1 MIYYVIFCI
10 LLLCSSL
17 NIKKEF
23 IKKGISVFLCIFL
36 CFSYFNGSDWR
47 NYERIYEQY
56 SLKNF
61 YNYPFEKIFSLYF
74 SVFKI
79 LNIDFWNFFI
89 ITKVFCFC
97 IFLKVMRFL
106 SFNFFLEKLI
116 FFIQMGL
123 YLFIDCPLRNLIAI
137 SFSILAILFYLQK
150 KTMRALIFV
159 FFGLLFHNS
168 AIILLFIYF
177 LCLLMRNSKKE
188 KEILIFLFFLSFLF
202 SSKDFVLILV
212 GLFKIIPS
220 LYLRVI
226 NYVGSS
232 YDSSQ
237 LINIRLFEKYIVTL
251 FTLMYYEKIKI
262 KYKYGKE
269 VVILNLIFLI
279 LYRIGNTFSVLTRFQ
294 LYFRIFDVIAISYL
308 FGIIKEK
315 YTRFFLKSV
324 YLCYLF
330 LNLYILIHMSTLY
343 LPYTNYLQYI
353 FKDKP
358 SYEYRINF
366 NKNYRK
372 EIKN

>member
-1 MIYYVIFCI
+1 M
-10 LLLCSSL
+10 
-17 NIKKEF
+17 
-23 IKKGISVFLCIFL
+23 
-36 CFSYFNGSDWR
+36 
-47 NYERIYEQY
+47 
-56 SLKNF
+56 
-61 YNYPFEKIFSLYF
+61 
-74 SVFKI
+74 
-79 LNIDFWNFFI
+79 
-89 ITKVFCFC
+89 
-97 IFLKVMRFL
+97 
-106 SFNFFLEKLI
+106 
-116 FFIQMGL
+116 
-123 YLFIDCPLRNLIAI
+123 
-137 SFSILAILFYLQK
+137 
-150 KTMRALIFV
+150 
-159 FFGLLFHNS
+159 
-168 AIILLFIYF
+168 
-177 LCLLMRNSKKE
+177 
-188 KEILIFLFFLSFLF
+188 
-202 SSKDFVLILV
+202 
-212 GLFKIIPS
+212 
-220 LYLRVI
+220 I

-251 FTLMYYEKIKI
+251 FTLIYYEKIKI

-372 EIKN
+372 GIKN